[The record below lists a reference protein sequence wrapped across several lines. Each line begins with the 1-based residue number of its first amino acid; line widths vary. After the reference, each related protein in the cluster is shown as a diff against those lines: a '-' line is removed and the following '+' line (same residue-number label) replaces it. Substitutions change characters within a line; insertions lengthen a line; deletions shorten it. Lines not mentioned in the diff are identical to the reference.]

1 MRRSRTI
8 ALSLLLAL
16 PLASLPFEAHAAL
29 PKLVIAPEND
39 AAYDRDSFGNWID
52 SDLNGCN
59 TRNEVLLAEAIN
71 APKIGSKCVLSGG
84 KWLSPYDGKYHDR
97 VTSLAVDHLVP
108 LKEAWRSGASN
119 WSSEQREAYANDLED
134 SRALN
139 AITSGLNASK
149 KDKDLKSW
157 LPERGKCEYIESWVA
172 IKARYSLSVDEGEMA
187 VIKKYY
193 KSCSIESISVVILPS
208 FKVGAGAGASSPDID
223 TSRLP
228 GVTPGAFCSPNGALG
243 ISAKGVIYMCA
254 ISSTENRNR
263 WRRN

>member
-1 MRRSRTI
+1 MHW
-8 ALSLLLAL
+8 A
-16 PLASLPFEAHAAL
+16 
-29 PKLVIAPEND
+29 D
-39 AAYDRDSFGNWID
+39 AEGD
-52 SDLNGCN
+52 GCD
-59 TRNEVLLAEAIN
+59 TRQEVLISESMKS
-71 APKIGSKCVLSGG
+71 PRVSGKCALSGG

-97 VTSLAVDHLVP
+97 TSILAVDHLVS

-134 SRALN
+134 SRSLN
-139 AITSGLNASK
+139 AITSGLNSSK
-149 KDKDLKSW
+149 RDKDLKDW
-157 LPERGKCEYIESWVA
+157 LPEKGKCEYIESWIA

-193 KSCSIESISVVILPS
+193 KLCSIESISVAILPS
-208 FKVGAGAGASSPDID
+208 FKVGGSASASTPDID
-223 TSRLP
+223 KRNLP

-243 ISAKGVIYMCA
+243 ISSKGVVYMCA